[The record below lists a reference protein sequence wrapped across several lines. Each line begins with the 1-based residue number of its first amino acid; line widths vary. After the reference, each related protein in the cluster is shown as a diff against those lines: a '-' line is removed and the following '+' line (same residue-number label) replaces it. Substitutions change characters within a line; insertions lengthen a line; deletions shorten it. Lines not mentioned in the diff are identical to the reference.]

1 MLTECGVATIE
12 VDDTL
17 NVAVRVPRL
26 RTEMSPDCCRSCVNS
41 STPKLRFVSAS
52 VSLPSLPGTCV
63 VATTL
68 VWVAGCGCTR
78 PPPPTRTENPVS
90 FDASAVFTIA
100 ARMSPASQP
109 GCDWTTNAAAPVV
122 WGAAIEVPER
132 NSPPFPVPT
141 AVEKMLTPGALRSG
155 FRLPSPKR
163 GPPEVKPANALK
175 VGLAMVLFVSVAGE
189 AAAAVTAAAAV
200 EETPRNGIVTL
211 NRSPVSGFPVMGPSN
226 GGSPAALLITSTAAA
241 PACCPNTARATRA
254 QVPRTVTTSLPV
266 TPAAVYSALLQPKEI
281 VPLGFRRTT
290 ICRLLLLA
298 GAMPFASIA
307 VTFVPVDS
315 ARLTPGNV
323 AVEST
328 AATLIALS
336 PDAGEPVMRSE
347 EH

>member
-68 VWVAGCGCTR
+68 VWVAGCGCT
-78 PPPPTRTENPVS
+78 
-90 FDASAVFTIA
+90 
-100 ARMSPASQP
+100 
-109 GCDWTTNAAAPVV
+109 TNAAAPVV

-163 GPPEVKPANALK
+163 GPPEVKLANALK

-336 PDAGEPVMRSE
+336 PDAGEPVM
-347 EH
+347 